1 MKKTILIWTLLL
13 LAGIGTSFA
22 SGTDDGTSF
31 AKKSFKKEFGNAS
44 VIRWDSYKAFTK
56 ATFTM
61 NGRVLYAYY
70 TNGGELLG
78 IAGNILSDR
87 LPMTLQNELRK
98 NYSGYW
104 VTDLF
109 EVASDGETDYYITIE
124 NPDYVLVLKS
134 NGSDNW
140 SMYSRKKKAV
150 E

>member
-13 LAGIGTSFA
+13 VAGIGTSFA
-22 SGTDDGTSF
+22 AGTDDGTWF
-31 AKKSFKKEFGNAS
+31 AKNSFKKEFSNAS
-44 VIRWDSYKAFTK
+44 VIRWDNYKAFTK

-70 TNGGELLG
+70 TNGGELLAV
-78 IAGNILSDR
+78 AGNILSDR
-87 LPMTLQNELRK
+87 LPVTLQTELKK

-109 EVASDGETDYYITIE
+109 EVASEGETDYYITIE

-134 NGSDNW
+134 NGSDEW